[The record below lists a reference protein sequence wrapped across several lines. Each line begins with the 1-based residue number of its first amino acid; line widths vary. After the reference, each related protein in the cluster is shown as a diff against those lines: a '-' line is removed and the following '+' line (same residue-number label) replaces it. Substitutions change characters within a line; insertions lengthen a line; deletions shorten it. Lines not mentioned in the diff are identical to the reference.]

1 MDKHL
6 TIRFSNQDDVPL
18 IFKFVKSLAKY
29 VKLLDEVAATEI
41 MLSENLFN
49 KRYAEVIIAQ
59 LDSKPIGFAL
69 YFHNFSTFLGRP
81 GIFIE
86 DLFIEEEYRGNG
98 FGKEILTYLARLA
111 VDRGCGRLEWSVL
124 DWDEKAMRFYRSI
137 DASPRDQ
144 STVYRL
150 EGAKLTELARHY

>member
-6 TIRFSNQDDVPL
+6 TFRFCSQNDVPL
-18 IFKFVKSLAKY
+18 ILKFVKKLAKY
-29 VKLLDEVAATEI
+29 VKLLDNVVATEI
-41 MLSENLFN
+41 LLAENLFN
-49 KRYAEVIIAQ
+49 KRYAEVIIAE

-69 YFHNFSTFLGRP
+69 YFHNFSTFLGKP

-98 FGKEILTYLARLA
+98 FGKEILTFLARLA
-111 VDRGCGRLEWSVL
+111 VDRDCGRLEWSVL
-124 DWDEKAMRFYRSI
+124 DWDEKAINFYKSI
-137 DASPRDQ
+137 DASPMDE

-150 EGAKLTELARHY
+150 DGAKLTGLAQQY